1 MATLECENTC
11 FRYRKYRYILHIGHA
26 ISVPKTDPR
35 GEICA
40 VRFNIMTPQVNLR
53 IYVHVATLAFLAT
66 EKASASPT
74 YSNPQFVNTRAEAGL
89 S

>member
-11 FRYRKYRYILHIGHA
+11 FSYRKYRYILHIGHA

-40 VRFNIMTPQVNLR
+40 VRFNIMTP
-53 IYVHVATLAFLAT
+53 
-66 EKASASPT
+66 
-74 YSNPQFVNTRAEAGL
+74 
-89 S
+89 